1 MYPIITQP
9 CPDYQTLSGKDVS
22 FAKERKI
29 RYNVER
35 INSRYILKRLDG
47 GNNMMYISEIRTK
60 APTDERMP
68 LERKMYDMLDKLKI
82 PYEQVDN
89 DPAASMEECAAI
101 DEAIGTEIR
110 KNVFLCNQ
118 KKTTFFLL
126 VMPANK
132 AFDTSSFSKKLG
144 VSHMSFAPP
153 EKMLEHLGTTP
164 GSASVAGLLTDED
177 DYVQVIIDKE
187 VAEAEWFGCNP
198 GINTSHL
205 KFKTKDLLNKFLP
218 AIHHRARIVDL

>member
-1 MYPIITQP
+1 MQKWIKRSEQR
-9 CPDYQTLSGKDVS
+9 SG
-22 FAKERKI
+22 
-29 RYNVER
+29 
-35 INSRYILKRLDG
+35 
-47 GNNMMYISEIRTK
+47 
-60 APTDERMP
+60 
-68 LERKMYDMLDKLKI
+68 
-82 PYEQVDN
+82 
-89 DPAASMEECAAI
+89 
-101 DEAIGTEIR
+101 

-126 VMPANK
+126 VMPADK

-205 KFKTKDLLNKFLP
+205 KFKTKESASEVSSGDPSQSKNCGSVESREANKRSRS
-218 AIHHRARIVDL
+218 AGKREANKKSRSAEKENSE